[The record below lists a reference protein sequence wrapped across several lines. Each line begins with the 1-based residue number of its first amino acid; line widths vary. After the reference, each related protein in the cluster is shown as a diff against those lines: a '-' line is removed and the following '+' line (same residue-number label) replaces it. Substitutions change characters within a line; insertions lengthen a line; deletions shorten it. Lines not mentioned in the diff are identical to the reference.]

1 MRKKIKVIVKSKLY
15 KKSDSKNIF
24 NLIFEKD
31 DFINKLELNIRKS
44 RGVHSHI
51 GQDNKVYTSELEFC
65 FLRALID
72 DYEESVLE
80 AIKTNK
86 KQITMWEV

>member
-1 MRKKIKVIVKSKLY
+1 MTKKIKVIVKSKLY

-24 NLIFEKD
+24 NIIFEKD
-31 DFINKLELNIRKS
+31 DFTNKLEVNLRKS

-51 GQDNKVYTSELEFC
+51 GQDNKLYTSELEFC

-72 DYEESVLE
+72 NYEESILG
-80 AIKTNK
+80 AINSNK
-86 KQITMWEV
+86 KQITMWEA